1 MTLSF
6 ALESIPKL
14 NIVCIA
20 HGMVNFDPDR
30 INEGESCKF
39 NLVWSLSQKSFF
51 KDDINHASFVL
62 GLPYE
67 VYPPQSQCREVI
79 LVGHCGM
86 LEDTVQYFNS
96 LYYFCKIYQ
105 TLEAAGIKVF
115 YRPHPQDDIEFVRS
129 IFPNVY
135 ITEKSELLASNRKIF
150 IGFSS
155 SLMFEAQEFGHNTIG
170 LDFDLLEFNPTRT
183 FDIDFEVHVDNFD
196 NLPDLILEIFEK
208 PMLADLDKC
217 ENLKFRFNRCLQQID
232 EFNVTD
238 KSDSLIV

>member
-1 MTLSF
+1 MAKFDKKKLPTINYELS
-6 ALESIPKL
+6 LEARR
-14 NIVCIA
+14 V
-20 HGMVNFDPDR
+20 
-30 INEGESCKF
+30 EGED
-39 NLVWSLSQKSFF
+39 FF
-51 KDDINHASFVL
+51 CCLTFPYKKTHASFVL

-129 IFPNVY
+129 IFPNVP

-150 IGFSS
+150 IGF
-155 SLMFEAQEFGHNTIG
+155 G
-170 LDFDLLEFNPTRT
+170 
-183 FDIDFEVHVDNFD
+183 
-196 NLPDLILEIFEK
+196 
-208 PMLADLDKC
+208 
-217 ENLKFRFNRCLQQID
+217 
-232 EFNVTD
+232 
-238 KSDSLIV
+238 